1 MAKKSI
7 LFRSKERRDLQD
19 VAALLHQLADSLE
32 NNELVL
38 RQGERETRIEMPGSV
53 QVKIKATEKAKRRHT
68 KHTLAV
74 KLAWRDDEEG
84 YGHVTIG

>member
-19 VAALLHQLADSLE
+19 VAVLLHQLADSLE

-53 QVKIKATEKAKRRHT
+53 RVKIKAKEKTKRRHT
-68 KHTLAV
+68 KHTLTF
-74 KLAWRDDEEG
+74 KLTWRDDEEAR
-84 YGHVTIG
+84 GHVTIG